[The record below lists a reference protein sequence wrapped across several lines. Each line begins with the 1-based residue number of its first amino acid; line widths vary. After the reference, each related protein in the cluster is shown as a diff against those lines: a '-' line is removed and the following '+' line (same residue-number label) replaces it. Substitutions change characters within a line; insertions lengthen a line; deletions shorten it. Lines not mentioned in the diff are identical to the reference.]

1 MNFKFI
7 KSTNLTALIAA
18 VMTLGANHVFAEEP
32 SSDVDALEREV
43 DYIEALVDN
52 GYSDFASD
60 VIAKAKEKWPSAKND
75 PRIFALE
82 VRGLLGIEKYEEA
95 EKKIDELPK
104 TNTDEYW
111 QTFWA
116 AKLELANNYFARGRK
131 AECIK
136 IYEDFFAKYP
146 TPPEGIRRFHMQAS
160 YSFGQLV
167 VADKKIQ
174 QAAERYESFLSLL
187 AKRKNLTEDEENTW
201 CNVATETAEMYLR
214 LAAEKPKIEDRK
226 VFLKKAN
233 KIISELLWKQDMY
246 VYFGRAIALRAHMQL
261 LSGNIAKAQ
270 ETIDE
275 YMPQLQS
282 IHDNLVAAESQGYPG
297 VLRLSPMPQCRFLLA
312 QMLWD
317 EAKVLYEKTPRDD
330 EKIKSLLFGEKK
342 GAKRTG
348 AGAYNHSLNVFI
360 RYPESPWAA
369 KAATLTDEI
378 ERFVIEKYKAKINK
392 QITPEQLAKVR
403 EGQFRDAGVL
413 FADGKYEEAI
423 EAYWTVLAEYP
434 EYSESIQAIENI
446 IDSYQSLM
454 IRAKE
459 GEEAKVAEWRIDC
472 DAIEGYLSERF
483 AHAEKVLMTT
493 AGDAVQR
500 VAAGEKQRGQIAR
513 YDALMKAFF
522 SNYTDHPN
530 AGQIAISMASE
541 AVNAK
546 KWADALAIY
555 KVVDKF
561 YTSSPYYASS
571 VMQMSKCYHELG
583 DEEKSIEALKK
594 YLTVEKNPL
603 YRDSAQMQLAQK
615 YMESGFDMLK
625 ITPEEAKEQ
634 GKDPAILQAEGSKL
648 IINGIKQFSLFADG
662 AKIAIEKPGTL
673 PKDKEQYK
681 NLRDAALFLV
691 GNCWGRLATA
701 ASKSSIEK
709 FKAAADG
716 IRDKAVKSYEQYIVD
731 YPNGKYA
738 PRAYVQLGTI
748 YTILKNPEKS
758 KEALDALAKKYP
770 DSYEAKNS
778 KPRLAKSLIE
788 MGFVDAGTD
797 LYAEML
803 KLDAAYTPRQFLDA
817 GEALA
822 EANSWKLA
830 EEAFNKVVQ
839 KVGLAT
845 NMNYYLARA
854 RLGSANALFHQKSYA
869 EAREALD
876 QFVND
881 ENMARSPLQSDA
893 QFLMAEIASE
903 QGKTE
908 RDATQRAAYFSSA
921 RAALNKVKSY
931 WSRRPKWEQDK
942 LTLMSADI
950 QIRHMKAEEMMGLKE
965 EADETRRLAASSLQS
980 FIQSNAPNE
989 QHPADKMAA
998 EELANLEKCY
1008 VTMIPLFLAIGPDQA
1023 SRVMRY
1029 GEEYLNLFP
1038 NGMQRQEI
1046 INCMNAAKADIGPS
1060 TPAQGTAPAAEEKK
1074 ADAPAADAPA
1084 AEAAPVSE
1092 EPAEESSLAE

>member
-18 VMTLGANHVFAEEP
+18 VMTLGANPVFAEEP

-95 EKKIDELPK
+95 EKKIAELPK
-104 TNTDEYW
+104 TDTDEYW

-160 YSFGQLV
+160 YSFGQLL

-233 KIISELLWKQDMY
+233 KIIGELLWKQDMY

-261 LSGNIAKAQ
+261 LGGNIAKAQ

-297 VLRLSPMPQCRFLLA
+297 VLKLSPMPQCRFLLA

-342 GAKRTG
+342 GAKRSG

-378 ERFVIEKYKAKINK
+378 ERFAIEKYKAKINK

-434 EYSESIQAIENI
+434 EYSESIQAIENV

-472 DAIEGYLSERF
+472 DAIEGYLS
-483 AHAEKVLMTT
+483 
-493 AGDAVQR
+493 
-500 VAAGEKQRGQIAR
+500 
-513 YDALMKAFF
+513 
-522 SNYTDHPN
+522 
-530 AGQIAISMASE
+530 
-541 AVNAK
+541 
-546 KWADALAIY
+546 
-555 KVVDKF
+555 
-561 YTSSPYYASS
+561 
-571 VMQMSKCYHELG
+571 
-583 DEEKSIEALKK
+583 
-594 YLTVEKNPL
+594 
-603 YRDSAQMQLAQK
+603 
-615 YMESGFDMLK
+615 
-625 ITPEEAKEQ
+625 
-634 GKDPAILQAEGSKL
+634 
-648 IINGIKQFSLFADG
+648 
-662 AKIAIEKPGTL
+662 
-673 PKDKEQYK
+673 
-681 NLRDAALFLV
+681 
-691 GNCWGRLATA
+691 
-701 ASKSSIEK
+701 
-709 FKAAADG
+709 
-716 IRDKAVKSYEQYIVD
+716 
-731 YPNGKYA
+731 
-738 PRAYVQLGTI
+738 
-748 YTILKNPEKS
+748 
-758 KEALDALAKKYP
+758 
-770 DSYEAKNS
+770 
-778 KPRLAKSLIE
+778 
-788 MGFVDAGTD
+788 
-797 LYAEML
+797 
-803 KLDAAYTPRQFLDA
+803 
-817 GEALA
+817 
-822 EANSWKLA
+822 
-830 EEAFNKVVQ
+830 
-839 KVGLAT
+839 
-845 NMNYYLARA
+845 
-854 RLGSANALFHQKSYA
+854 
-869 EAREALD
+869 
-876 QFVND
+876 
-881 ENMARSPLQSDA
+881 
-893 QFLMAEIASE
+893 
-903 QGKTE
+903 
-908 RDATQRAAYFSSA
+908 
-921 RAALNKVKSY
+921 
-931 WSRRPKWEQDK
+931 
-942 LTLMSADI
+942 
-950 QIRHMKAEEMMGLKE
+950 
-965 EADETRRLAASSLQS
+965 
-980 FIQSNAPNE
+980 
-989 QHPADKMAA
+989 
-998 EELANLEKCY
+998 
-1008 VTMIPLFLAIGPDQA
+1008 
-1023 SRVMRY
+1023 
-1029 GEEYLNLFP
+1029 
-1038 NGMQRQEI
+1038 
-1046 INCMNAAKADIGPS
+1046 
-1060 TPAQGTAPAAEEKK
+1060 
-1074 ADAPAADAPA
+1074 
-1084 AEAAPVSE
+1084 
-1092 EPAEESSLAE
+1092 